1 MKSGAK
7 EDRMGIKQSE
17 LAELIKN
24 AYKIADGINNE
35 RSKYNKS
42 IGDNMNKISQI
53 RLFYDEL
60 QRLQED
66 ARKTDFALLRP
77 SVYLVSSKAAYS
89 AGRKLIGDSM
99 REFLQKH
106 VNQIETK
113 EHLDNFMLYFEAV
126 MGYYRYL
133 NPKE

>member
-1 MKSGAK
+1 
-7 EDRMGIKQSE
+7 MGIKQSE

-24 AYKIADGINNE
+24 ADKIAKKIFDEREYLDKRNNK
-35 RSKYNKS
+35 RTDS
-42 IGDNMNKISQI
+42 NMNKISQI

-66 ARKTDFALLRP
+66 AWKTDFALLRP

-89 AGRKLIGDSM
+89 GGRKLIGDSM